1 MLNRSRHLFLALLGA
16 LLASACNRAG
26 AGARTCSTDDEC
38 SAGLCRS
45 GACVDN
51 TPPVAAV
58 APPGT
63 LLAHDLATFDGSASS
78 DADDGD
84 AVAAYDWT
92 FTAVDAPC
100 AAPVVADRAAVARV
114 RFACAGRYKVSLVVA
129 DSKRAPSEPAERA
142 LVVAERTGA
151 APVTVSGD
159 VVSEH
164 RCAGGTCSLASP
176 VALSA
181 SVRATSSGAVRYHWT
196 AVAPTDRALG
206 ADRRVRFDPDPE
218 VAAPSVSIET
228 DGTAITGDWLFQ
240 VEASDAAG
248 SIGTGTV
255 RVSVTGR
262 PPEVQASVPQPVEHA
277 FVPAGPDFTATGRIT
292 GVVIIDPDGDAIAER
307 KVTFDHSGDA
317 DGTFTGVDHGD
328 SIEFSIAVPYRGPAD
343 AGFLI
348 GALVHRAV
356 VITAKDVNGA
366 EVRREIP
373 IQVGNRPPVLV
384 SAATGA
390 EVPHA
395 YDVSRRQYVAWK
407 VLGRWA
413 DPDGDPIVGA
423 TSEGDPDCA
432 TFAGQPD
439 GSVTVTCSR
448 PFAGAPPTGFFGTHR
463 FRSWARDPFEPA
475 ASPEAAAFTIGNRS
489 PTATASSPV
498 VETMVCDAGNCC
510 APSSTGIC
518 NADREHVSR
527 AQVFPFTPE
536 VSDPDGD
543 PVWVSLQDPA
553 SSSAVLC
560 QGGACPSLSL
570 AVPSARFCGFWT
582 GSGLLSLRISDGDA
596 EVVHQRELRQ
606 ACK

>member
-1 MLNRSRHLFLALLGA
+1 MLNRSRHLFLSLLGA

-26 AGARTCSTDDEC
+26 GGARACSTDDQC
-38 SAGLCRS
+38 SGLCRS
-45 GACVDN
+45 GGCVDN
-51 TPPVAAV
+51 TPPIAAV
-58 APPGT
+58 APPGG

-84 AVAAYDWT
+84 AVATYDWT

-100 AAPVVADRAAVARV
+100 AAPVVADRAALARV
-114 RFACAGRYKVSLVVA
+114 RFACAGRFKVSLVVT
-129 DSKRAPSEPAERA
+129 DSKRASSEPAERA

-164 RCAGGTCSLASP
+164 RCAGGTCSLLSP

-196 AVAPTDRALG
+196 AVAPADRALG
-206 ADRRVRFDPDPE
+206 ADRRVRFDPGPE
-218 VAAPSVSIET
+218 VAAPSVSIDT

-240 VEASDAAG
+240 VEALDAAG

-262 PPEVQASVPQPVEHA
+262 PPEVQASLSQPVDHA
-277 FVPAGPDFTATGRIT
+277 FVAAGPSFTATGRIT
-292 GVVIIDPDGDAIAER
+292 GVVITDPDGDAIAER
-307 KVTFDHSGDA
+307 KVTFDHSGDG
-317 DGTFTGVDHGD
+317 DGTFTGIDHGD
-328 SIEFSIAVPYRGPAD
+328 SIEFSIAVPYRSPLD

-348 GALVHRAV
+348 GAVVHRAV

-373 IQVGNRPPVLV
+373 IQVANRPPVLTV
-384 SAATGA
+384 AATAA

-395 YDVSRRQYVAWK
+395 YDASRRQYVAWK
-407 VLGRWA
+407 ALGRWT

-423 TSEGDPDCA
+423 ISEGDPDCA
-432 TFAGQPD
+432 TFAGQAD
-439 GSVTVTCSR
+439 GSVTATCSR
-448 PFAGAPPTGFFGTHR
+448 PFAGAPPTGFFATHR
-463 FRSWARDPFEPA
+463 FRYWARDPFAPA
-475 ASPEAAAFTIGNRS
+475 ASPETTAFGIGNRS
-489 PTATASSPV
+489 PTLTTSSPV
-498 VETMVCDAGNCC
+498 VETMTCDAGSCC
-510 APSSTGIC
+510 VPPSSGIC
-518 NADREHVSR
+518 TTGYEHVTR
-527 AQVFPFTPE
+527 AQVIPFTPE

-543 PVWVSLQDPA
+543 PVWVWQQDTA

-570 AVPSARFCGFWT
+570 AVPSVRFCGVW
-582 GSGLLSLRISDGDA
+582 SESNLLSLRITDGDA
-596 EVVHQRELRQ
+596 VWLEQRELRQ